1 MPARAPRIAPCCGR
15 RVPAGQRCECQKARE
30 RERKAATDRN
40 REGARA
46 RGYDATWERERKAFL
61 AVHRFCGCGA
71 PATLVDHVKPHKG
84 DAKLFRDA
92 RNWQPMCKPCH
103 ARKTAREDGGFG
115 NPIKPGGGPKVSTRA
130 LGPGWGPSRGIS
142 PNPATFFEGKS

>member
-30 RERKAATDRN
+30 RERKAAADRN
-40 REGARA
+40 RPSARA
-46 RGYDATWERERKAFL
+46 RGYDKDWEKQRKAFL

-71 PATLVDHVKPHKG
+71 RAVVVDHVQPHKG
-84 DAKLFRDA
+84 DAKLFGDQ

-103 ARKTAREDGGFG
+103 SRKTAREDGGFG
-115 NPIKPGGGPKVSTRA
+115 NPTGGGQNVSTRA
-130 LGPGWGPSRGIS
+130 VGPGWGPSRGIS
-142 PNPATFFEGKS
+142 SNSPTFFEVG